1 MDFDKDLASEVED
14 LAPLLKVC
22 GHPLR
27 LKILCAI
34 EKNQEPCVS
43 ELWTCLQQSQPVIS
57 QHLSVLKKAGV
68 VSSRVQGN
76 RRIYAVANPFIRSLV
91 RSIHAE
97 GGRSEG

>member
-1 MDFDKDLASEVED
+1 MELDTGLAKGVEA

-43 ELWTCLQQSQPVIS
+43 ELWTCLEQPQPVIS
-57 QHLSVLKKAGV
+57 QHLSVLKKAGI

-76 RRIYAVANPFIRSLV
+76 RRIYAVDNPFIQSLL
-91 RSIHAE
+91 RSIIAQ
-97 GGRSEG
+97 RSC

>member
-1 MDFDKDLASEVED
+1 MDLDNALAAELEE

-43 ELWTCLQQSQPVIS
+43 ELWTCLEQSQPVIS

-76 RRIYAVANPFIRSLV
+76 RRIYTVDNPFIRSLL
-91 RSIHAE
+91 RSIL
-97 GGRSEG
+97 RR

>member
-1 MDFDKDLASEVED
+1 MELDKDLAKGMET

-43 ELWTCLQQSQPVIS
+43 ELWTCLEQSQPVIS
-57 QHLSVLKKAGV
+57 QHLSVLKKAGI

-76 RRIYAVANPFIRSLV
+76 RRIYSVDNPFIRSLL
-91 RSIHAE
+91 RSIIA
-97 GGRSEG
+97 GGASGC